1 MARPYAFLGEGEWF
15 EIKRENSTW
24 QAMQGEYL
32 LAKKSAAV
40 LLLLLGIVLVVI
52 DLHEETLPI
61 AMLGA
66 LSLLGGVFLLVLKI
80 VRRSQTRQF

>member
-1 MARPYAFLGEGEWF
+1 
-15 EIKRENSTW
+15 
-24 QAMQGEYL
+24 MQGEYL